1 MNSPPPSYQCVH
13 YPPMDCVAAT
23 GLTVPLG
30 FDGGKRGKIWWEWWR
45 QLSCEK
51 YRQNFTHQ
59 NWYLMLCLFVFRG
72 WMPKLA
78 AVIDRFVAAGIVV
91 MLVFCG
97 REERG
102 MVRIVVSIKLWKISR
117 DFDSPYCYYYAN
129 AWSWQHSKYPTR
141 TTMRSAIT
149 ETMMKQHHLIEGN
162 EAIKMMA
169 WKVMRYC
176 VGAVILVTRCVQT
189 I

>member
-1 MNSPPPSYQCVH
+1 MKKNELTSPVL
-13 YPPMDCVAAT
+13 PMRALSTD
-23 GLTVPLG
+23 GLFFCHG
-30 FDGGKRGKIWWEWWR
+30 FDSAVGVWWR
-45 QLSCEK
+45 EERKDLVRMVASIKLWKISSE
-51 YRQNFTHQ
+51 FHS
-59 NWYLMLCLFVFRG
+59 
-72 WMPKLA
+72 PKLIFDA
-78 AVIDRFVAAGIVV
+78 MSICFQGMDAEVGSGDWPFSRGGFVV

-102 MVRIVVSIKLWKISR
+102 MVRIVVSIKLWKISP

-169 WKVMRYC
+169 WKVMRYYS
-176 VGAVILVTRCVQT
+176 VGATRCVQT